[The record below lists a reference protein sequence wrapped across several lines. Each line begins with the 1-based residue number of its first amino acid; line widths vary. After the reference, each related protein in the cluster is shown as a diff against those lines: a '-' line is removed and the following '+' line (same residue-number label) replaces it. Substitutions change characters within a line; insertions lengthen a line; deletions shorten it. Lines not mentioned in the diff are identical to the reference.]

1 MNSMS
6 CTRPAHDEIA
16 RPGRSYNRRTSMR
29 KNIVALARV
38 SSREQKEEGYSLEVQ
53 EDAIREYAKHERAS
67 IHKLFSFA
75 ETASKPKFRSAFHE
89 VVGYI
94 KAHADEIDE
103 FVVHKLNRASRNDSD
118 GYLLHQ
124 LEVEYGVRTVSLKEK
139 YDDTPNGRFMK
150 RVSHAVGILDTET
163 ISDQVRGGLKKR
175 VENGLFP
182 SRAPYGYKNVRVH
195 KRGLVEIDREKSQNV
210 KRIFQLYA
218 FEDVSG
224 EDIPERLLREG
235 RRCSPSKE
243 RFTISKI
250 YAVLSDRSYIGEIKF
265 RGDWHPGRHQ
275 PLIDRGTWDRTQS
288 ILGRKSYRSHGTV
301 FGGGLINCGFC
312 GRKIVAEPKIKQT
325 KAGERRYVY
334 YRCARYASTGH
345 PRIRVREEEL
355 DLQIGLSICRMDVW
369 FRAAVP
375 DWLRQ
380 LSLARLNEGYDELK
394 KRLSDLKRQHSGI
407 PTQQE
412 ELLELRLAGAIDR
425 ETFVSKEEVLREREA
440 VLSQQ
445 IDSLSKQMK
454 SASSVN
460 GDAAEIFG
468 NIAARWTTAD
478 LIFKRR
484 VLEIVFG
491 SLTLEGTRLLIG
503 NGTPFELFHAEH

>member
-1 MNSMS
+1 
-6 CTRPAHDEIA
+6 
-16 RPGRSYNRRTSMR
+16 MR
-29 KNIVALARV
+29 KNIVALSRV

-53 EDAIREYAKHERAS
+53 EDAIREYAARERAT
-67 IHKLFSFA
+67 IVKLFSFA
-75 ETASKPKFRSAFHE
+75 ETASKPKFRSAFQQ
-89 VVGYI
+89 VVEHI
-94 KAHADEIDE
+94 KANANEIDE
-103 FVVHKLNRASRNDSD
+103 LVVHKYNRASRNDD
-118 GYLLHQ
+118 DIYVLRQ
-124 LEVEYGVRTVSLKEK
+124 LELEYGVQTVSITEK
-139 YDDTPNGRFMK
+139 YDNTPNGRLMK
-150 RVSHAVGILDTET
+150 RFNQAIDIFGAET
-163 ISDQVRGGLKKR
+163 ISDQVRGGLEKR
-175 VENGLFP
+175 VENGLFV

-195 KRGLVEIDREKSQNV
+195 KRGLIEVDSETSKNV

-218 FEDVSG
+218 YENVSG
-224 EDIPERLLREG
+224 DDIPERLQREG

-243 RFTISKI
+243 KFTVSKV
-250 YAVLSDRSYIGEIKF
+250 YAILSDRSYIGEIRF
-265 RGDWHPGRHQ
+265 RGDWFPGRQQ

-312 GRKIVAEPKIKQT
+312 GRKIVAEAKIKPT
-325 KAGERRYVY
+325 KAGERRYIY
-334 YRCARYASTGH
+334 YRCAKYASTGH
-345 PRIRVREEEL
+345 PRIRVCEEEL
-355 DLQIGLSICRMDVW
+355 DLQIGLSICRMDAW

-380 LSLARLNEGYDELK
+380 LALARLDEGYDELK
-394 KRLSDLKRQHSGI
+394 KRLSDLKRRHSGI

-425 ETFVSKEEVLREREA
+425 DIFVSKEEVLREREA

-445 IDSLSKQMK
+445 IDSLSKQLK
-454 SASSVN
+454 SSSSVN

-478 LIFKRR
+478 LIFKRQ

-491 SLTLEGTRLLIG
+491 SFTLDGTKLVTG
-503 NGTPFELFHAEH
+503 NGTPFELFHAKH